1 MSWQLLLATA
11 TTIPAL
17 VIAAGLV
24 FCVFY
29 RRYRLSQFQRQQ
41 YLLGPRHINHSR
53 CRCHFCEQARRRL
66 G

>member
-11 TTIPAL
+11 TAIPAIL
-17 VIAAGLV
+17 IAAGLV

-29 RRYRLSQFQRQQ
+29 RRYRLFQFQRQQ
-41 YLLGPRHINHSR
+41 YRAGPRHIDHSL
-53 CRCHFCEQARRRL
+53 CRCHFCEQERIRL